1 MKPRVVLDTNIFI
14 SAILYGGNP
23 RKVVELAIFEDVE
36 VYISLQLV
44 DELSRVLRDK
54 FTLGSV
60 EIDKIISEIKDF
72 AEIVTPRVTL
82 QVVEKDPP
90 DDRVLE
96 CAVAAKADFIISGD
110 KHLLDLGNFRE
121 IKIVGPAE
129 FLEIRDKN

>member
-96 CAVAAKADFIISGD
+96 YAVAAKADFIISGD

>member
-44 DELSRVLRDK
+44 DELRRVLRDK